1 MTDKK
6 LKEKF
11 IEILKFNMLEPTIDP
26 EDGNFEDHLS
36 IQLWKFFINELAQA
50 IAEERARVRKIIEES
65 RWECYE
71 HGLPNYEKTDCVE
84 CNSALETNVVLEAL
98 LSSLDKPVTKK
109 D

>member
-36 IQLWKFFINELAQA
+36 IQLWKFFINELA
-50 IAEERARVRKIIEES
+50 IAREEDKRLSYNEGVEDARLAVCSVEKNIWEKYVYLRIDKIF
-65 RWECYE
+65 
-71 HGLPNYEKTDCVE
+71 K
-84 CNSALETNVVLEAL
+84 L
-98 LSSLDKPVTKK
+98 LKKLTKK

>member
-36 IQLWKFFINELAQA
+36 IQLWKFFTDELAIA
-50 IAEERARVRKIIEES
+50 RAEERERVVEEIEARLMGQNVIFNLVGRGKLEEAQ
-65 RWECYE
+65 
-71 HGLPNYEKTDCVE
+71 K
-84 CNSALETNVVLEAL
+84 CNQSNHTLHTL
-98 LSSLDKPVTKK
+98 LASLNKPVTKK